1 MLGSGL
7 GSGFGS
13 GGSRRCR
20 AQSRRPRRLASGRLG
35 QTGRMANPTPGPR
48 GSQRT
53 LQLEYPQVFGTSAT
67 LFPTLSFSHDVSGYS
82 IDSQIVEGRQTIG
95 LGLRANFNRVHNI
108 ELGYVRYADGAKYD
122 AFRDRDY
129 YSLVLS
135 TSF

>member
-1 MLGSGL
+1 MRTRPLWYGIKKCQATGNAATNTQED
-7 GSGFGS
+7 GRKNDGFATQDSWGY
-13 GGSRRCR
+13 
-20 AQSRRPRRLASGRLG
+20 RLR
-35 QTGRMANPTPGPR
+35 
-48 GSQRT
+48 

-67 LFPTLSFSHDVSGYS
+67 LFPTFSFAHDVSGYS